1 VTASLKMIAF
11 VMILATAL
19 TGVLLAVEGIT
30 KPIITRNE
38 EVKIKKNVLAALGV
52 SYADGALESSFEEQ
66 VRIVTKGD
74 RRYFLTAQ
82 KAVAFPINGMG
93 LWGPIRGILAVEP
106 DGVTIRGI
114 TIVHQEET
122 PGLGSRIGEAAYLKA
137 LQSKR
142 LLPKMVVTAQ
152 GRADGENEVDGITGA
167 TLSCQAFVRIL
178 NNEAAACLPAIEGLD
193 P

>member
-1 VTASLKMIAF
+1 
-11 VMILATAL
+11 
-19 TGVLLAVEGIT
+19 
-30 KPIITRNE
+30 
-38 EVKIKKNVLAALGV
+38 VLAALGV

-122 PGLGSRIGEAAYLKA
+122 PVLGSRIGEAAYLKA